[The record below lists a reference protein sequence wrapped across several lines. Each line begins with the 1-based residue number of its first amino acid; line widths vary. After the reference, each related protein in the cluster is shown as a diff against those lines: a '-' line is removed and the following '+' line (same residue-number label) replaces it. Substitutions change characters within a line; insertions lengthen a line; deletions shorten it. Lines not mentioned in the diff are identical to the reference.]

1 MAAAERR
8 SKFARSIK
16 RDAVGCRTLVAM
28 SSSIRP
34 DRLRELVDLALEN
47 LDRGLDGRSLAD
59 RAYLSRFHFDRL
71 LTSGLG
77 EPPAHFRRRLLVER
91 AAWQLLRGAGV
102 TEAGLDAGYGS
113 TEAFS
118 RAFRR
123 TFGKS
128 PSEFARTRGDY
139 RVEAPNGIHFHPPA
153 GLHVP
158 GDQRR
163 TRMDLTDRLV
173 EHDRWLT
180 ARLLERAAGLTD
192 EELDREIR
200 PGHQVLSFDGP
211 EPSVRAMLDR
221 LVWTKEV
228 WVAALTGSDF
238 PPEPSLEIA
247 ALRRRLSAA
256 GDAFVAA
263 VRNVR
268 ERDGWDDAFV
278 DALCDPPQAFTYGA
292 VVAHVLT
299 YSAYRRQVL
308 LEALLELGVDELEP
322 GCPIEW
328 ERLHAA
334 ERPKASGVLRGA
346 GR

>member
-1 MAAAERR
+1 
-8 SKFARSIK
+8 
-16 RDAVGCRTLVAM
+16 M

-34 DRLRELVDLALEN
+34 DRLRDLVDLVLEN
-47 LDRGLDGRSLAD
+47 LDQGLDGRSLAD
-59 RAYLSRFHFDRL
+59 QAYLSRFHFDRL

-77 EPPAHFRRRLLVER
+77 ESPASFRRRLLLER
-91 AAWQLLRGAGV
+91 SAWQLLRGAGV

-123 TFGKS
+123 AFGES
-128 PSEFARTRGDY
+128 PSQFARARGDF
-139 RVEAPNGIHFHPPA
+139 RLEAPNGIHFHPPA

-158 GDQRR
+158 GDRRR
-163 TRMDLTDRLV
+163 TTMDLTDRLV
-173 EHDRWLT
+173 EHDQWLT
-180 ARLLERAAGLTD
+180 ARLLERAAGMTD

-238 PPEPSLEIA
+238 PAEPDLNIP
-247 ALRRRLSAA
+247 ALRRRLSTA

-263 VRNVR
+263 VRDVR

-278 DALCDPPQAFTYGA
+278 DALCDPPQTFSYGA

-299 YSAYRRQVL
+299 YSAHRRQVL
-308 LEALLELGVDELEP
+308 LEALRELGVSDLEP

-328 ERLHAA
+328 ERLQAA
-334 ERPKASGVLRGA
+334 ERPKASGVLRG
-346 GR
+346 GIR